1 MASRLRADL
10 SVATGAR
17 SNEDDPIQAADPEI
31 KEAPI
36 KPSYIESDDPIE
48 NESNGTD
55 VEEEPG
61 RGFDGGLNVVNYKKS
76 DIPRANSIDAIYYT
90 SNALVHLKSVEPLFD
105 ESKPFAKNLRNFSKK
120 LSTMAIKD
128 IEAMHKKFVG
138 RAWFMVN
145 FLEALFN
152 AVETWDD
159 FPVDPTSILVEVKG
173 SDLVFKKTK
182 SEDQIPHALIVAQEV
197 LDVLHVTQV
206 MFCGAPIIYNWRYMT
221 PTMKS
226 MILEEVSKTFTTFK
240 SWYALTSKHTSI
252 IFGPMSF
259 QLTIGI
265 VKCLSASDIYD
276 YVQDPD
282 PEQRLRSFHRCF
294 GAMLVEGPVID
305 QITHGMKNLKIKK
318 LTRKVDMLERDNAIK
333 EKQIEHMQAE
343 AKPPLIK
350 IKHLKDGSI
359 EILTLPPHSEEAFRE
374 ADYYCQQLMAKNP
387 SAKIMM
393 PTKAAGGSRTPSVAG
408 SDVASDDTFGSR
420 SAPVAGPASWFC
432 GGNMFSKRK

>member
-17 SNEDDPIQAADPEI
+17 SDEDDPIQAADPENPV
-31 KEAPI
+31 AP
-36 KPSYIESDDPIE
+36 SDNESDPIE
-48 NESNGTD
+48 NESDGTD
-55 VEEEPG
+55 VEEEP
-61 RGFDGGLNVVNYKKS
+61 RLGFDGGLKVVNYKKS
-76 DIPRANSIDAIYYT
+76 DMPRANSLAAIYYT
-90 SNALVHLKSVEPLFD
+90 SDAVVHLKSVEPLFD

-128 IEAMHKKFVG
+128 IQAMHKKFVG

-159 FPVDPTSILVEVKG
+159 FPMDPTSILVEVKG

-206 MFCGAPIIYNWRYMT
+206 MFCGAPIIYKWNNMT
-221 PTMKS
+221 PVMKS
-226 MILEEVSKTFTTFK
+226 MILEEVAKTFTTFK

-252 IFGPMSF
+252 FFGPMSF

-265 VKCLSASDIYD
+265 VKCLSAGDIYD
-276 YVQDPD
+276 HVQDPD
-282 PEQRLRSFHRCF
+282 PEQRLKSFHRCF
-294 GAMLVEGPVID
+294 GNLLVEGPVID
-305 QITHGMKNLKIKK
+305 KITHGMKNLKIKK
-318 LTRKVDMLERDNAIK
+318 LAKENEALRRDNKAK
-333 EKQIEHMQAE
+333 DEQISHMQAE

-350 IKHLKDGSI
+350 IKHLKNGSI
-359 EILTLPPHSEEAFRE
+359 EIMTLPPHSEEAFRE
-374 ADYYCQQLMAKNP
+374 ADYYCKQLMEKDPNTR
-387 SAKIMM
+387 IIM
-393 PTKAAGGSRTPSVAG
+393 PTRPAGGSRTPSVAG
-408 SDVASDDTFGSR
+408 SDVASDDSFGSR
-420 SAPVAGPASWFC
+420 PVPVAGSASWFC